1 MTIAT
6 KNLDSNQE
14 KTHIESSPSPV
25 IASTNENVIA
35 QGFTA
40 EQKRY
45 MAGLLVDLNLHVALG
60 AGQNTKEEIG
70 SATFWGTPVEDLC
83 KQESAK
89 YERHVL
95 DIWDD
100 IVAHNS
106 NNKIA
111 EGIKDFMFRHHG
123 LFNVMP
129 AMEGFMT
136 RLRIPGCKL
145 RGDQMIGL
153 GNIAENI
160 AGGYAHVTTRG
171 SFQMREIPPNK
182 ILALNSALFD
192 IGLSNKGTGADS
204 ARNITATPTAGFD
217 TEELIDLHQYA
228 IDVSHRILNNRDLHG
243 LPRKFNISFD
253 NAGTISVVSDTNDV
267 GYLAVKVNDN
277 NQGVEPGI
285 YCRLILG
292 GITGH
297 EDFARDT
304 GLICRPED
312 TPEISEAILRVFL
325 EHGDRTN
332 RNKARFK
339 YVLDNHGFDWV
350 CEKIQEKLDDFG
362 NGVKLITLS
371 KESDEPRPKIKRQA
385 HIGVHSQVQEGLN
398 YIGVALRL
406 GRMSPEQMRGAG
418 RIAQKYGSNDIRLTV
433 WQNFLIADVTDADVD
448 AAVKELEALG
458 MSVNANSFAAGAIS
472 CTGRWA
478 CKLANAYTKEDAGSI
493 IDHLQERFELDQ
505 PINIHL
511 TGCSNSCAQ
520 HYIGDIGLIGAA
532 AQDGSE
538 GYNVLVG
545 GGTDDDQGLARMLCG
560 PVASRD
566 ICQLLEKVVGNYLQ
580 GRDQDESFLSFTRR
594 HEASQLKEQLL
605 A

>member
-1 MTIAT
+1 MTAENS
-6 KNLDSNQE
+6 KNHKENSGIDASA
-14 KTHIESSPSPV
+14 I
-25 IASTNENVIA
+25 IASTNVSQVT

-45 MAGLLVDLNLHVALG
+45 MANLLVDLNLHVALG
-60 AGQNTKEEIG
+60 DGQNNAVEDIG
-70 SATFWGTPVEDLC
+70 PETFWGTPVEDLC
-83 KQESAK
+83 KEEKAK

-100 IVAHNS
+100 ISAHNH
-106 NNKIA
+106 NNQMA
-111 EGIKDFMFRHHG
+111 EGINNFLFRHHG

-129 AMEGFMT
+129 AQEGYMT

-145 RGDQMIGL
+145 RADQLIGL
-153 GNIAENI
+153 GDIADNI
-160 AGGYAHVTTRG
+160 AGGYAHITTRG

-182 ILALNSALFD
+182 VLALNAALYD
-192 IGLSNKGTGADS
+192 IGLSCKGTGADS

-228 IDVSHRILNNRDLHG
+228 IELSHRILNTRDLQG
-243 LPRKFNISFD
+243 IPRKFNFAFD
-253 NAGTISVVSDTNDV
+253 NSGTISVVSDTNDV
-267 GYLAVKVNDN
+267 GYLAVKVKAN
-277 NQGVEPGI
+277 NQNVEPGL
-285 YCRLILG
+285 YCRIIFG

-304 GLICRPED
+304 GFICHPKH

-332 RNKARFK
+332 RKKARFK

-350 CEKIQEKLDDFG
+350 CEKVQEKLDAYG
-362 NGVKLITLS
+362 NGAKLIPLS
-371 KESDEPRPKIKRQA
+371 KEFDEPRTAIKRQG
-385 HIGVHSQVQEGLN
+385 HIGVHSQSQEGLN

-418 RIAQKYGSNDIRLTV
+418 RIAQKYGSSDLRFTV
-433 WQNFLIADVTDADVD
+433 WQNFLIAGVPDVNVE
-448 AAVKELEALG
+448 AAIKEIEALG
-458 MSVNANSFAAGAIS
+458 MSVDANSFAAGAVS

-478 CKLANAYTKEDAGSI
+478 CKLGNAYTKEDAGSI
-493 IDHLQERFELDQ
+493 IDHLQARFELDQ

-532 AQDGSE
+532 AKDGSE

-545 GGTDDDQGLARMLCG
+545 GGCDDDQGLARLLCG
-560 PVASRD
+560 PIASRD
-566 ICQLLEKVVGNYLQ
+566 ICIFLEQVVGNYLN
-580 GRDQDESFLSFTRR
+580 GREQAESFLAFTRR
-594 HEASQLKEQLL
+594 HDQQQLKNVLL